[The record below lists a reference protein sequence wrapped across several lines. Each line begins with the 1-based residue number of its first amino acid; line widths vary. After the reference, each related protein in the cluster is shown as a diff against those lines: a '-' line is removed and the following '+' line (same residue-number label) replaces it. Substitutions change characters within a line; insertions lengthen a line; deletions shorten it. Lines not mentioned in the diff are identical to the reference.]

1 MQNSLGFQEIM
12 MIIPEK
18 IMQAVSILVFQ
29 EGKAQF
35 TREEIRQKIGVA
47 REGWVASYSPTFQ
60 GMRADQPG
68 GAPAVGAK
76 FKGVFRQVEHGV
88 HTLTDDGKRLL
99 SEFKR

>member
-47 REGWVASYSPTFQ
+47 REG
-60 GMRADQPG
+60 
-68 GAPAVGAK
+68 
-76 FKGVFRQVEHGV
+76 
-88 HTLTDDGKRLL
+88 
-99 SEFKR
+99 

>member
-1 MQNSLGFQEIM
+1 MT
-12 MIIPEK
+12 IPEK

-29 EGKAQF
+29 EGKTQF
-35 TREEIRQKIGVA
+35 TREEIRQKIGVE
-47 REGWVASYSPTFQ
+47 REEWDTSYSPTFQ

-68 GAPAVGAK
+68 SAPAVGAK
-76 FKGVFRQVEHGV
+76 FKGVFRQVAHGT